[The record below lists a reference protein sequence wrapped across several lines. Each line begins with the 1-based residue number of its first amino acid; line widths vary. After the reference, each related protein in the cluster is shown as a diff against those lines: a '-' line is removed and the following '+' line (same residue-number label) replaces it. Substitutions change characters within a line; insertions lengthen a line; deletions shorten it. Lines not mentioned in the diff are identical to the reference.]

1 MRLRVHHDPFRS
13 FEAADG
19 EAFPV
24 GGRCRVAMGEAS
36 LGTLPLFSE
45 KQIGW
50 GELVFLDV

>member
-1 MRLRVHHDPFRS
+1 VRLRVHHDPFRS